1 MKPESS
7 VIFFPCTDLDE
18 TVRYYRDV
26 FALPVYKLLPA
37 LLHAILFFFVFV
49 VQQTTSITIPETNT
63 TSFVLFF

>member
-26 FALPVYKLLPA
+26 LALPVYKLLPA
-37 LLHAILFFFVFV
+37 TVWFDCGSGTSYAFLL
-49 VQQTTSITIPETNT
+49 N
-63 TSFVLFF
+63 SFRVPI